1 MPAHKCVA
9 TLFLLL
15 LIQCLTLTL
24 SKVLPD
30 HLFRLQSC
38 LGACRDH
45 HMPMRHQAS
54 RNYVDAAVLDTI
66 LRVDDV

>member
-15 LIQCLTLTL
+15 LIQCPTLTL

-30 HLFRLQSC
+30 RLFRCQSR
-38 LGACRDH
+38 LRACRDH
-45 HMPMRHQAS
+45 HMPMRYQAS
-54 RNYVDAAVLDTI
+54 RNYVDTAVLDAI